1 MNIKTGSHSRTF
13 HQVSK
18 NHQLR
23 RWLQKPNSIYKAIV
37 NKAKRSISFS
47 RAASEI
53 SLKKKKEGKK
63 KRWIE
68 NEKLSSKYKSETK
81 DCTELE
87 GKVKQDLD
95 KLGY

>member
-1 MNIKTGSHSRTF
+1 M
-13 HQVSK
+13 
-18 NHQLR
+18 
-23 RWLQKPNSIYKAIV
+23 
-37 NKAKRSISFS
+37 
-47 RAASEI
+47 
-53 SLKKKKEGKK
+53 EGKK

-87 GKVKQDLD
+87 GQVKQDLD